1 MEELVKKVEEKGINV
16 EDVLLTALSKV
27 DPEESIRLRIQLA
40 EKYMK
45 ELEDYINKGDAVQ
58 ASEKA
63 YKVAEEIVK
72 ALAEKFKTPEYQQA
86 MKEGRWYTYTLGKTV
101 NNLAKKVG
109 EWILDGWNSAYFLH
123 VWGFHEAKL
132 SIDDITLYVNKVIK
146 MYEEARKII

>member
-27 DPEESIRLRIQLA
+27 DPEESIRLRVQLA

-72 ALAEKFKTPEYQQA
+72 ALAEKLKTPEYQQA

-123 VWGFHEAKL
+123 IWGFHEAKL
-132 SIDDITLYVNKVIK
+132 SIDDITSYVSKVIK